1 MFFITLKKTNYLGD
15 EQFNMSKKKGF
26 IGEFKEFITRG
37 SVIDL
42 AVGVIIGGAF
52 QKIVTSLV
60 EDILMPLIGVLFG
73 GFSVADYGW
82 QINAGTVL
90 AYGNFI
96 QNIINFVLIGL
107 FVFLMIKTINAMHA
121 KADAK
126 KAAEEAA
133 KKAEEEAQKAAEP
146 QKPTT
151 DELLA
156 EIRDLLKAQA
166 EKEAK

>member
-1 MFFITLKKTNYLGD
+1 
-15 EQFNMSKKKGF
+15 MSKKKGF
-26 IGEFKEFITRG
+26 IAEFKEFITRG

-60 EDILMPLIGVLFG
+60 EDILMPAIGVLFG

-82 QINAGTVL
+82 QINADTVL

-107 FVFLMIKTINAMHA
+107 FVFIMIKAINAMHA

-133 KKAEEEAQKAAEP
+133 KKAAEP
-146 QKPTT
+146 PKPST

-166 EKEAK
+166 EKDAK

>member
-1 MFFITLKKTNYLGD
+1 
-15 EQFNMSKKKGF
+15 MSKKKGF
-26 IGEFKEFITRG
+26 IAEFKEFITRG

-60 EDILMPLIGVLFG
+60 EDILMPVIGVLFG
-73 GFSVADYGW
+73 GFSVSDYAW
-82 QINAGTVL
+82 QINADTAL

-96 QNIINFVLIGL
+96 QNVINFVLIGL
-107 FVFLMIKTINAMHA
+107 FVFLMIKAINAMHA

-126 KAAEEAA
+126 KAAEEA
-133 KKAEEEAQKAAEP
+133 KKAEEEAKKAAAEP
-146 QKPTT
+146 PKPTT

-166 EKEAK
+166 EK